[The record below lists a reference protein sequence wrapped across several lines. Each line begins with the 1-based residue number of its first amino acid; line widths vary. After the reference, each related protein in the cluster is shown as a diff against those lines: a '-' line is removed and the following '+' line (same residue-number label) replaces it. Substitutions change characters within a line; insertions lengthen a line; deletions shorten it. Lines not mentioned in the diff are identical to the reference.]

1 MTRLV
6 PFRFSV
12 GAIHELTL
20 LSMTPPF
27 LDMGDAE
34 RCGEG
39 MREAKTGRGWSDL
52 PYSLSSIEIDSHT
65 RSSRPKRL
73 LKYVILPSP
82 QYCGV
87 GLLADL
93 CVAKYSTN
101 HRFACDFAPRSQPR
115 CARLGDGARN
125 STASYDTNGY
135 TAHIYGIENFWN
147 QAKRHP
153 SRYNGVPQMSFRA
166 VSEGARV
173 AFRLEFAT
181 RILGGSV
188 RVAPDQIVIYSSPL
202 PFRPAAGFRPHE

>member
-82 QYCGV
+82 QYCGTPQKI
-87 GLLADL
+87 GKCTRFLTRLATIPL
-93 CVAKYSTN
+93 V
-101 HRFACDFAPRSQPR
+101 RQPPSET
-115 CARLGDGARN
+115 LPPD
-125 STASYDTNGY
+125 TA
-135 TAHIYGIENFWN
+135 
-147 QAKRHP
+147 
-153 SRYNGVPQMSFRA
+153 
-166 VSEGARV
+166 
-173 AFRLEFAT
+173 
-181 RILGGSV
+181 
-188 RVAPDQIVIYSSPL
+188 PL
-202 PFRPAAGFRPHE
+202 PLTGHVS